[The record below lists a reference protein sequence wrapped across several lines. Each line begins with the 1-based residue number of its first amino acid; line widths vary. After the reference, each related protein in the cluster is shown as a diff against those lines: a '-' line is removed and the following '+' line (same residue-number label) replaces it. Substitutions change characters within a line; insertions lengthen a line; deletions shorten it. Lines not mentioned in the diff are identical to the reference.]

1 MAKYQAV
8 KKKYYHPGI
17 GTYTACGITGW
28 QSSERKQTVIA
39 YIPHV
44 LFCKK
49 DAEYVA
55 SQCARLNMDISRLS
69 DVAENYPAE

>member
-1 MAKYQAV
+1 MVTYQAV
-8 KKKYYHPGI
+8 KKKYYRPGI
-17 GTYTACGITGW
+17 GTYTAWDITGW
-28 QSSERKQTVIA
+28 QSSERTQTVIA

-49 DAEYVA
+49 DAEYIA
-55 SQCARLNMDISRLS
+55 SQCARLNMEISRLS